1 MSAGVL
7 IVIIIIVIVLG
18 LIVIGVSLWV
28 YRLSHPVLVRR
39 CTNCNAIVRPTDHFC
54 PNCGKELQA
63 TTILTE
69 E

>member
-1 MSAGVL
+1 MSAGVF
-7 IVIIIIVIVLG
+7 IAVVIILG
-18 LIVIGVSLWV
+18 LIVIGVSLWI
-28 YRLSHPVLVRR
+28 YRLSHPVVIRR

-54 PNCGKELQA
+54 PNCGKELQP